1 MAVAPSFPINLN
13 LKEQMKQ
20 QKQDKQ
26 SERKQQN
33 STIHDKEKIYK
44 HIEQEEQQ
52 TQQRLNRNKKS
63 NGESKTPW

>member
-1 MAVAPSFPINLN
+1 
-13 LKEQMKQ
+13 MKQ